1 MKDYLHDLSKMKLFS
16 GMKTNEIEKLLDC
29 LQAKLV
35 HYASGEFIIE
45 EGDNIHTFGI
55 MLSGHARSIKWDS
68 SDRIIILT
76 LLEKGSEIGIML
88 AAQPEKESP
97 VYVQAQEDVIVLQ
110 ISYDLMFTNPVKVC
124 LKYETFLRN
133 YIAIV
138 AEKGILLHERITC
151 LTKTTVREKILTYL
165 HDISHK
171 QKSSVIQLPL
181 NRNALSEYL
190 NIERSALSRELSN
203 MKKDGLIDYHLN
215 TFKLM
220 K

>member
-110 ISYDLMFTNPVKVC
+110 ISYDLMFTNPVKEC

-165 HDISHK
+165 YDISHK

>member
-88 AAQPEKESP
+88 AARPEKESP

-110 ISYDLMFTNPVKVC
+110 ISYDMMFTNPVKV
-124 LKYETFLRN
+124 
-133 YIAIV
+133 
-138 AEKGILLHERITC
+138 
-151 LTKTTVREKILTYL
+151 
-165 HDISHK
+165 
-171 QKSSVIQLPL
+171 
-181 NRNALSEYL
+181 LS
-190 NIERSALSRELSN
+190 
-203 MKKDGLIDYHLN
+203 LIHI
-215 TFKLM
+215 
-220 K
+220 

>member
-1 MKDYLHDLSKMKLFS
+1 MKDYLNDLSKMKLFS
-16 GMKTNEIEKLLDC
+16 GMKTNEIEKLLDS

-35 HYASGEFIIE
+35 QYTSEEFIIE

-55 MLSGHARSIKWDS
+55 ILSGHARSIKWEA

-97 VYVQAQEDVIVLQ
+97 VYVQALDDVTVLQ
-110 ISYDLMFTNPVKVC
+110 ISYDSMFTNSVKAC
-124 LKYETFLRN
+124 LKYETLMRN

-151 LTKTTVREKILTYL
+151 LTKTTAREKILTYL
-165 HDISHK
+165 YEISHK
-171 QKSSVIQLPL
+171 EKSSVIQIPL

-215 TFKLM
+215 TFKLF
-220 K
+220 

>member
-35 HYASGEFIIE
+35 HYTSDEFIIE

-55 MLSGHARSIKWDS
+55 ILSGHARSMKWDS
-68 SDRIIILT
+68 FDHIIILT
-76 LLEKGSEIGIML
+76 LLEKGSEVGIML

-97 VYVQAQEDVIVLQ
+97 VYIQAQDNVTVLQ
-110 ISYDLMFTNPVKVC
+110 ISYHMMFTNSVKSC

-165 HDISHK
+165 YDISHK

-181 NRNALSEYL
+181 NRNELSEYL

>member
-1 MKDYLHDLSKMKLFS
+1 MKDYLNDLSKMKLFS
-16 GMKTNEIEKLLDC
+16 GMKTDEIEKLLDL

-35 HYASGEFIIE
+35 RYTNEEFIIE

-55 MLSGHARSIKWDS
+55 ILSGHARSIKWDT

-97 VYVQAQEDVIVLQ
+97 VYVQALDDVTVLQ
-110 ISYDLMFTNPVKVC
+110 ISYDSMFTNPVKAC
-124 LKYETFLRN
+124 LKYETLMRN

-151 LTKTTVREKILTYL
+151 LTKTTAREKILTYL
-165 HDISHK
+165 YEISHK
-171 QKSSVIQLPL
+171 QKSSVIQIPL
-181 NRNALSEYL
+181 NRNTLSEYL

-215 TFKLM
+215 TFKLF
-220 K
+220 

>member
-29 LQAKLV
+29 LEAKLV

-110 ISYDLMFTNPVKVC
+110 ISYDLMFTNPVNVC

>member
-29 LQAKLV
+29 LEAKLV

-97 VYVQAQEDVIVLQ
+97 VYVQAQEDVTVLQ

-124 LKYETFLRN
+124 LKYEIFLRN

-165 HDISHK
+165 YDISHK

-215 TFKLM
+215 TFKLL
-220 K
+220 